1 MGFYRESPQEKA
13 KRLAQRAISQVR
25 NPQEKKKLAESL
37 GYTLGTGRA
46 SGFLQGG
53 LPTTQNKQTAER
65 VVKAIESAT
74 SPSSN
79 PRAAAGGA
87 TQVDIA
93 KFQENLGETPKQEYE
108 RIQAEAR
115 EYEQRP
121 FKELQQAEEALR
133 GQQEAYQRQLQEQ
146 QRVQAQ
152 VQAEVAAA
160 EQGARIAG
168 KRSAA
173 TSARVRSQSMIEQS
187 RLQQGQA
194 GVVQAAQAQQR
205 RQPGATV
212 GQPGRA
218 RTQVRSGLG
227 IGGYGGTRAGRVT
240 ATGLN
245 I

>member
-1 MGFYRESPQEKA
+1 MGRYRETPQEKA
-13 KRLAQRAISQVR
+13 RRLAQQAINQVR

-37 GYTLGTGRA
+37 GYRLGTGRA

-53 LPTTQNKQTAER
+53 AGVVTKQTSER
-65 VVKAIESAT
+65 VIKAIESAT
-74 SPSSN
+74 TKHSN
-79 PRAAAGGA
+79 PRMASSGA

-93 KFQENLGETPKQEYE
+93 KFQENLGETPREEYE
-108 RIQAEAR
+108 RKQREAR

-133 GQQEAYQRQLQEQ
+133 GQQEAYQRQLEEQ

-173 TSARVRSQSMIEQS
+173 TSARLRSQSMIEQS

>member
-1 MGFYRESPQEKA
+1 MGRGYESPQDKA
-13 KRLAQRAISQVR
+13 RRLAQQAINQIK
-25 NPQEKKKLAESL
+25 NPQEQKKVAESL

-53 LPTTQNKQTAER
+53 AGVVTNQSAER

-93 KFQENLGETPKQEYE
+93 KFQENLGETPKEEYE
-108 RIQAEAR
+108 RKQAEAR

-121 FKELQQAEEALR
+121 FKELAQAEESLR
-133 GQQEAYQRQLQEQ
+133 NQQEAYQRQLQEQ

-160 EQGARIAG
+160 EKEAQIAG
-168 KRSAA
+168 RRSAA
-173 TSARVRSQSMIEQS
+173 VSGRIRSQAMLDQAK
-187 RLQQGQA
+187 LQRGQT
-194 GVVQAAQAQQR
+194 GIVQAAQAQQR
-205 RQPGATV
+205 KQPGATV

-218 RTQVRSGLG
+218 RTRVASGLG
-227 IGGYGGTRAGRVT
+227 IGGYGGTRAARVSP
-240 ATGLN
+240 TGLN

>member
-1 MGFYRESPQEKA
+1 MALSSRQV
-13 KRLAQRAISQVR
+13 LANRQKQQQIQQLAAQNKPLPANLANTQNVRAYQ
-25 NPQEKKKLAESL
+25 QAALK
-37 GYTLGTGRA
+37 A
-46 SGFLQGG
+46 SGKGAYNPRTGTYIGQVDVPIQTDSGRVV
-53 LPTTQNKQTAER
+53 TASTKQTIR
-65 VVKAIESAT
+65 GRDPVVSQLEQIKRQEVLAAIE
-74 SPSSN
+74 
-79 PRAAAGGA
+79 
-87 TQVDIA
+87 
-93 KFQENLGETPKQEYE
+93 
-108 RIQAEAR
+108 AEQ
-115 EYEQRP
+115 QRP
-121 FKELQQAEEALR
+121 FKELGQAEDALR
-133 GQQEAYQRQLQEQ
+133 VQQEAYQRQLQEQ

-160 EQGARIAG
+160 EKEARIAG
-168 KRSAA
+168 RRSAA
-173 TSARVRSQSMIEQS
+173 TSARLRSQSMIEQS

>member
-1 MGFYRESPQEKA
+1 MGARRESDYEKA
-13 KRLAQRAISQVR
+13 RRLAQQAINQVR
-25 NPQEKKKLAESL
+25 NPQEKQKLAQSL
-37 GYTLGTGRA
+37 GLNVSPRGVITGGAHLERSTYSRLA
-46 SGFLQGG
+46 
-53 LPTTQNKQTAER
+53 TALSSSVE
-65 VVKAIESAT
+65 K
-74 SPSSN
+74 SSN
-79 PRAAAGGA
+79 PRAAASGA
-87 TQVDIA
+87 TQINIP
-93 KFQENLGETPKQEYE
+93 KFQEALGETPAEEYA
-108 RIQAEAR
+108 RKQAEAR

-160 EQGARIAG
+160 EQEARIAG

-173 TSARVRSQSMIEQS
+173 TSARLRSQSMIEQS

-205 RQPGATV
+205 RQPGTTV